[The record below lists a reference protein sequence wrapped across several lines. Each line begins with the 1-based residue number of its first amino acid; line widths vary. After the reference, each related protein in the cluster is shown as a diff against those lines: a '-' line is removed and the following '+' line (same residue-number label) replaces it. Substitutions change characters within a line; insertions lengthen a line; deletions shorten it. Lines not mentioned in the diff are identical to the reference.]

1 MKMRSMVLAV
11 GMMLGG
17 AAAWAQASAIPSAQA
32 GPEAQGE
39 NRGSKLL
46 TEMVTA
52 LGGDAWLNRTDW
64 KIQGRAA
71 TFYKGQ
77 PHDESPQFEEYY
89 RVHPFGERVIVI
101 THFGVFIATNHSDI
115 AEVWTPDNGYEV
127 TYKGTKPL
135 PVKDVEEYNR
145 RRAHSL
151 ETVVNGW
158 LKRPGVVVSYEG
170 SGMEARHLV
179 DRVSV
184 LTPDNDGVTL
194 ALDESSHLPLSLT
207 YQWRDP
213 VYKDLNTDMQQ
224 YDDYHS
230 VQGVMT
236 PYAVTSL
243 HNGDMTGQRFV
254 TKVAYN
260 LSLPVDLFDPE
271 RPLTKKAK

>member
-1 MKMRSMVLAV
+1 MKMRSMIF
-11 GMMLGG
+11 GMLLLGYSG
-17 AAAWAQASAIPSAQA
+17 AAWAQASAIPSAQA
-32 GPEAQGE
+32 GPEVQGE
-39 NRGSKLL
+39 DRGSKLVA
-46 TEMVTA
+46 EMLTA
-52 LGGDAWLNRTDW
+52 LGGDAWLNRKDW
-64 KIQGRAA
+64 KIEGRAA

-101 THFGVFIATNHSDI
+101 THYGVFIATNHSDI
-115 AEVWTPDNGYEV
+115 AEVWTPDNGFEV

-135 PVKDVEEYNR
+135 PVKDVEEYKR

-151 ETVVNGW
+151 ETVVNDW
-158 LKRPGVVVSYEG
+158 LKQPGVVVTYEG

-179 DRVSV
+179 DHVSV
-184 LTPDNDGVTL
+184 LTPNNDGATL

-213 VYKDLNTDMQQ
+213 VYKDFNTDVQQ

-230 VQGVMT
+230 IQGIMT
-236 PYAVTSL
+236 PFTITSL
-243 HNGDMTGQRFV
+243 HNGEMTGQRFV
-254 TKVAYN
+254 TRVAYN
-260 LSLPVDLFDPE
+260 LNLPADLFDPE